1 MQGNAQGSRN
11 DEEARLD
18 GLFRAYRAAC
28 PVPDAGANFMPD
40 LWAGIDARGVSTD
53 WFGRAARALTIAALA
68 ASVILGIM
76 TSSTNPPSAFF
87 DATFVE
93 ALRADR
99 ASTLEPLHPDRISG
113 LEP

>member
-1 MQGNAQGSRN
+1 MQGSPN
-11 DEEARLD
+11 DGDAGLD
-18 GLFRAYRAAC
+18 ELFRAYRAAC
-28 PVPDAGANFMPD
+28 PVPDAGANFMPE
-40 LWAGIDARGVSTD
+40 LWAAIEARGVSGD
-53 WFGRAARALTIAALA
+53 WFGRAARALTTAALA

-99 ASTLEPLHPDRISG
+99 ASSLEPLHPDRISG